1 MKSYRTILFLTLQL
15 ALCSPALAQD
25 YIDEEA
31 FEELTDQGIAAYE
44 QAQAAVRRDDWPTA
58 CTQFTRAANLWSEAR
73 ADAPAEAAS
82 ANLNDTTMARRAAND
97 ACTVANGT
105 TPFDVTDARSDGALN
120 AQKSELQKSA
130 NWGMGQYQVA
140 MRRYNEGDRAGA
152 CSAARLAADELAKV
166 TAAMR
171 ANPALEAAFGNPAQ
185 LYQNAKD
192 MAEVRDDTFCKG

>member
-1 MKSYRTILFLTLQL
+1 MKPYRTILFLTLQL

-31 FEELTDQGIAAYE
+31 FEELTDAGSAAFE
-44 QAQAAVRRDDWPTA
+44 QAKAAMQRDDWPTA
-58 CTQFTRAANLWSEAR
+58 CTQFTRAANLWSQAR
-73 ADAPAEAAS
+73 PDAPAELAS

-97 ACTVANGT
+97 TCEIAKRSK
-105 TPFDVTDARSDGALN
+105 PFAVTDARSDGALN
-120 AQKSELQKSA
+120 AQKAELQKSA
-130 NWGMGQYQVA
+130 NWGLEQYQVA
-140 MRRYNEGDRAGA
+140 TRRYEEGDRAGA

-171 ANPALEAAFGNPAQ
+171 ANPALEAAFANPAQ

-192 MAEVRDDTFCKG
+192 MVEDRDATFCKG